1 MKPTKKRLKDFI
13 RRQQSTVLGTLQE
26 EQRKREDKLFLDW
39 VKKNDPEL
47 VIFNRYREAT
57 KQKAEAGN
65 ALLDL
70 LSRAGIYTWVS
81 KYSYPDQVGALTD
94 ENYIRDFARSNIR
107 RSDIPGRAASAKT
120 ESKKIDEIRAQY
132 EAICR
137 NIELMPVKE
146 SLVYLEGL
154 GFDLDE
160 FKVVD
165 VLPPLV
171 IVDVN
176 KLVIP
181 KKE

>member
-13 RRQQSTVLGTLQE
+13 RRQQSTVLSTLRE
-26 EQRKREDKLFLDW
+26 EQRKREDELFLDW

-47 VIFNRYREAT
+47 FFFNRYREAT
-57 KQKAEAGN
+57 KQKDEAVN

-70 LSRAGIYTWVS
+70 LSVAGISTYGF
-81 KYSYPDQVGALTD
+81 KYSYPDQEGALTD
-94 ENYIRDFARSNIR
+94 ENYVRVFARSNIR
-107 RSDIPGRAASAKT
+107 RSDIPGCAALART

-146 SLVYLEGL
+146 SLVYLEEL
-154 GFDLDE
+154 GFNLDE